1 MPNSRRHP
9 ALATSFVL
17 VLALLVPTIAAAQ
30 ANVVGQ
36 WSILSNQSP
45 INPIHVALLPTGKI
59 LIASGTEND
68 PTHTVNRGAVY
79 DPRTGTF
86 NLQTLDWDAF
96 CNAMSHLSDGRILI
110 VGGTIQYNPFRG
122 SKNTTIFD
130 PATERF
136 VRVQDMARG
145 RWYPSNTTLADGR
158 TMVFAGIT
166 DLGNFNNDVE
176 IYDAASGWG
185 APATAPFVPPLYPW
199 LHLLPN
205 GKIFFSGST
214 PSSAIFDPATRT
226 WTQNVATT
234 TYGQDRHYGSSVLL
248 PLSPTDGYRARIMVM
263 GGNNPATATA
273 EMIDLGAPT
282 LTWQALPPMSAPRIE
297 MNAVILPTGK
307 ILALGG
313 SARDEDSTTA
323 SLGADLFDPATR
335 TWSSAGQSTIARL
348 YHSVALLLPDAT
360 VWVAGSNPFQGAWEP
375 RMEIYT
381 PAYLFTT
388 NTSGQV
394 VPATRPRIT
403 TAPLRVG
410 YNAAFTVQTPDAADI
425 ASAVL
430 IRPGSATHSFDF
442 DQRLLNLTFT
452 TGSGVLNVTSPL
464 NSNVAPPGDYMLFLV
479 NRKGVPSVAAWVQM
493 SPTPNNQPPNG
504 TITNPAADVT
514 ISAGQSVTFAGTG
527 TDPDGTVTQY
537 SWVFPGG
544 TPNTSTSATPGA
556 VTFST
561 PGIYV
566 VSLTVTDNQGAKDPS
581 PPTRTVTVQSPGFT
595 ASFSSPPDG
604 AVVFGNQTVGMAV
617 SGNGTAPFTYRFSV
631 DGVQKFTQTTSSTT
645 ASTVWN
651 TQEVADGNHT
661 LTLTVTDSIGR
672 SSTANRTV
680 GVQNNQAGAINVA
693 LTAPSPG
700 QTVSGTVWVTIW
712 VSGAAGPFS
721 YQLSVGP
728 TIVWTESSANTNVS
742 LPWDTTRTPDGTQT
756 LLVTVRNSIKSG
768 SASVTVN
775 VRNGTQPPPPGLT
788 AVFTSPAS
796 GATVSGAVNVGMSAS
811 GGTPNYTFVLKI
823 DGAIVL
829 NQSGP
834 GTAAAFSWTT
844 TTGYPNGPHTLT
856 LTVNDGAGASA
867 TATRTVTVNNAG
879 GGGGTLTIALTSPS
893 SGQTVSGTTWANI
906 WINSPGTAP
915 YAFTLSAA
923 GATVW
928 SESQSATH
936 VTLPWVTSN
945 TPDGPQTLTVTVR
958 DAAGATGTA
967 SVNVIVQNGGGS
979 PPPPLTAAF
988 TAPASGA
995 TVTSPVTIT
1004 MTASG
1009 GAPSYTYALTANG
1022 SQIFSQTTTATS
1034 TSFMWSPTANG
1045 TYNLGLTV
1053 TDAGARTA
1061 TATRTVT
1068 VNNGGGAGGTVS
1080 LAVTS
1085 PSAGQT
1091 VSGTTWVSI
1100 WITSASTP
1108 PFTFTLSAA
1117 GATAWSESQSATHVT
1132 LPWVTTDTPN
1142 GPQTLTVTVRDS
1154 AGAPGVA
1161 TVPVTVQN

>member
-205 GKIFFSGST
+205 GKIFFAGST

-234 TYGQDRHYGSSVLL
+234 TYGQDRHYGSSVRL
-248 PLSPTDGYRARIMVM
+248 PLSPTDGYRARTMVM

-388 NTSGQV
+388 N
-394 VPATRPRIT
+394 
-403 TAPLRVG
+403 
-410 YNAAFTVQTPDAADI
+410 
-425 ASAVL
+425 
-430 IRPGSATHSFDF
+430 
-442 DQRLLNLTFT
+442 
-452 TGSGVLNVTSPL
+452 
-464 NSNVAPPGDYMLFLV
+464 
-479 NRKGVPSVAAWVQM
+479 
-493 SPTPNNQPPNG
+493 NQPSNG

-693 LTAPSPG
+693 LTSPSPG

-728 TIVWTESSANTNVS
+728 TIVWTESSANTNIS

-768 SASVTVN
+768 SASVTVT

-788 AVFTSPAS
+788 AAFTSPAS

-829 NQSGP
+829 NQSG
-834 GTAAAFSWTT
+834 
-844 TTGYPNGPHTLT
+844 
-856 LTVNDGAGASA
+856 
-867 TATRTVTVNNAG
+867 
-879 GGGGTLTIALTSPS
+879 
-893 SGQTVSGTTWANI
+893 
-906 WINSPGTAP
+906 
-915 YAFTLSAA
+915 
-923 GATVW
+923 
-928 SESQSATH
+928 
-936 VTLPWVTSN
+936 
-945 TPDGPQTLTVTVR
+945 
-958 DAAGATGTA
+958 
-967 SVNVIVQNGGGS
+967 
-979 PPPPLTAAF
+979 
-988 TAPASGA
+988 
-995 TVTSPVTIT
+995 
-1004 MTASG
+1004 
-1009 GAPSYTYALTANG
+1009 
-1022 SQIFSQTTTATS
+1022 
-1034 TSFMWSPTANG
+1034 
-1045 TYNLGLTV
+1045 
-1053 TDAGARTA
+1053 
-1061 TATRTVT
+1061 
-1068 VNNGGGAGGTVS
+1068 
-1080 LAVTS
+1080 
-1085 PSAGQT
+1085 
-1091 VSGTTWVSI
+1091 
-1100 WITSASTP
+1100 
-1108 PFTFTLSAA
+1108 
-1117 GATAWSESQSATHVT
+1117 
-1132 LPWVTTDTPN
+1132 
-1142 GPQTLTVTVRDS
+1142 
-1154 AGAPGVA
+1154 
-1161 TVPVTVQN
+1161 